1 MKHNVIL
8 IAMAIVMTLAAC
20 SENKIVYRGDGDKPQ
35 TSYEATL
42 IKYKNRSAKQY
53 FYRNEAV
60 KEFVYRSNTRPML
73 AEEMLIGA
81 MGTNAI
87 SFYDTIFDFVQGKDV
102 YTFSVKYDKAVVP
115 DYRVLFRDM
124 VRYGGMQCDTAVRP
138 AYRLVVADT
147 MLYQKAHINSSQF
160 KGSNINRT
168 KWVTENSWMYEDL
181 EDEIDGMRPQRLAS
195 VVSALRYSWHLP
207 VLVDHSMNAEE
218 WLNVSE
224 DFATKQLGF
233 EEIQQELLTR
243 FGMTLVPAGRDMV
256 VLTVSEKK

>member
-8 IAMAIVMTLAAC
+8 IAMAFVMTLAAC
-20 SENKIVYRGDGDKPQ
+20 SDNKIVYRGDGDRPQ
-35 TSYEATL
+35 TSYEAKL
-42 IKYKNRSAKQY
+42 LKYKNTSAQQY

-60 KEFVYRSNTRPML
+60 KEFVYRPNTRPML
-73 AEEMLIGA
+73 AQEMLIGA

-87 SFYDTIFDFVQGKDV
+87 AFYDTIFDFIQGKDV
-102 YTFSVKYDKAVVP
+102 YTYSVKFDKAVVP

-124 VRYGGMQCDTAVRP
+124 VRYGGMQCDTAVKP
-138 AYRLVVADT
+138 AYRLVVSDT
-147 MLYQKAHINSSQF
+147 ARYLKAHIDTPLF

-168 KWVTENSWMYEDL
+168 KWVTENSWMYEDV

-195 VVSALRYSWHLP
+195 VVSTLRYFWHLP
-207 VLVDHSMNAEE
+207 VSVDSSFNAEE
-218 WLNVSE
+218 WLDVSS
-224 DFATKQLGF
+224 DFATKQLSF

-243 FGMTLVPAGRDMV
+243 FGLSLVPAGRDMV

>member
-8 IAMAIVMTLAAC
+8 IAMAFVMTLAAC
-20 SENKIVYRGDGDKPQ
+20 SDNKIVYRGDGDRPQ
-35 TSYEATL
+35 TSYEAKL
-42 IKYKNRSAKQY
+42 LKYKNSSAKQY

-73 AEEMLIGA
+73 AQEMLIGA
-81 MGTNAI
+81 MYTDGIAVGDTA
-87 SFYDTIFDFVQGKDV
+87 YDFIQSKDV
-102 YTFSVKYDKAVVP
+102 YTYSIKYDEAVVP

-124 VRYGGMQCDTAVRP
+124 VRYGGLQCDTVVKP

-147 MLYQKAHINSSQF
+147 MLYQKAHINASQF

-181 EDEIDGMRPQRLAS
+181 EDEINGMRPQRLAS
-195 VVSALRYSWHLP
+195 VVSALRYFWHLP
-207 VLVDHSMNAEE
+207 VLVDPSMNAEE
-218 WLNVSE
+218 WLDVSS
-224 DFATKQLGF
+224 DFATKQLGI

-243 FGMTLVPAGRDMV
+243 FGMTLVPAGRNMV

>member
-1 MKHNVIL
+1 MKNNFIL
-8 IAMAIVMTLAAC
+8 MAMAFVMTMAAC
-20 SENKIVYRGDGDKPQ
+20 SDNKIVYRGDGDRPQ
-35 TSYEATL
+35 TNYEATL
-42 IKYKNRSAKQY
+42 IKYKNRSAKQV
-53 FYRNEAV
+53 FYRNEPV
-60 KEFVYRSNTRPML
+60 KEFIYRSNTRPML
-73 AEEMLIGA
+73 AQEMLIGD

-102 YTFSVKYDKAVVP
+102 YTFSVKYDESVIP
-115 DYRVLFRDM
+115 DYRVLFSDM
-124 VRYGGMQCDTAVRP
+124 VRYGGMLCDTAVKP

-160 KGSNINRT
+160 MGSNTNRI

-195 VVSALRYSWHLP
+195 VVSALRYFWHLP
-207 VLVDHSMNAEE
+207 VLVDPSMNAEE

-256 VLTVSEKK
+256 VLTISEKK

>member
-1 MKHNVIL
+1 MKHNAIL
-8 IAMAIVMTLAAC
+8 MAMAVVMTLAAC
-20 SENKIVYRGDGDKPQ
+20 SDNKIIYRGDGDRPQ
-35 TSYEATL
+35 TSYEAKL
-42 IKYKNRSAKQY
+42 LKYKNSSAKQY

-73 AEEMLIGA
+73 AQEMLIGA

-87 SFYDTIFDFVQGKDV
+87 AFYDTIFDFVQGKDI

-115 DYRVLFRDM
+115 DYRVLFSDM
-124 VRYGGMQCDTAVRP
+124 VRYGGLQCDTAVKP

-147 MLYQKAHINSSQF
+147 MLYQKAHINASQF

-168 KWVTENSWMYEDL
+168 KWVTENSWMYEDV

-195 VVSALRYSWHLP
+195 VVSALRYFWHLP
-207 VLVDHSMNAEE
+207 VLVDSSLNAEE
-218 WLNVSE
+218 WLDVSS
-224 DFATKQLGF
+224 DFAATQLSF

-243 FGMTLVPAGRDMV
+243 FGMTLVPAGRNML
-256 VLTVSEKK
+256 VLTVNEKK

>member
-1 MKHNVIL
+1 MKYNFIL
-8 IAMAIVMTLAAC
+8 MAMAFVMTMAAC
-20 SENKIVYRGDGDKPQ
+20 SDNKIVYRGDGDRPQ
-35 TSYEATL
+35 TNYEATL
-42 IKYKNRSAKQY
+42 IKYKNKNAKQV
-53 FYRNEAV
+53 FYRNEPV
-60 KEFVYRSNTRPML
+60 KEFIYRSNTRPML
-73 AEEMLIGA
+73 AQEMLIGD
-81 MGTNAI
+81 MGTNCIA
-87 SFYDTIFDFVQGKDV
+87 FYDTIFDFVQGKDV
-102 YTFSVKYDKAVVP
+102 YTFSVKYDEAVIP

-124 VRYGGMQCDTAVRP
+124 VRYGGLQCDTVVKP
-138 AYRLVVADT
+138 AYMLVVEDT
-147 MLYQKAHINSSQF
+147 MLYQKAHINSSF

-207 VLVDHSMNAEE
+207 VLVVSPMNAEE

-224 DFATKQLGF
+224 DFATKQLSF

-256 VLTVSEKK
+256 LLTISEKE

>member
-1 MKHNVIL
+1 MKHNVIP

-20 SENKIVYRGDGDKPQ
+20 SDNKIVYRGDGDKPQ

-73 AEEMLIGA
+73 AQEMLIGA
-81 MGTNAI
+81 MYTDGIAVG
-87 SFYDTIFDFVQGKDV
+87 DTAYNFTKVKDI
-102 YTFSVKYDKAVVP
+102 YTFSVKYDKAVIP

-124 VRYGGMQCDTAVRP
+124 VRYGGLQCDTAVKP
-138 AYRLVVADT
+138 AYMLVVADT
-147 MLYQKAHINSSQF
+147 VAYQKARIDPSLIKNRVGNSS
-160 KGSNINRT
+160 IWRT
-168 KWVTENSWMYEDL
+168 DDSWLYVDHV
-181 EDEIDGMRPQRLAS
+181 DEIGELRPQTIAS
-195 VVSALRYSWHLP
+195 VVSALRYFWHLP
-207 VLVDHSMNAEE
+207 VLVDHSIISWE

-243 FGMTLVPAGRDMV
+243 FGMTLVPANRDML
-256 VLTVSEKK
+256 VLTISEKK